1 MKKMGQK
8 RKKKTVTSRREIVGW
23 LFVSPFVAGL
33 LFIFLPSFID
43 TIRYS
48 FNKVTIQSGGYSLE
62 FRGWEYYKNAL
73 FVHSTYNQQLTSTM
87 LTMVLHVPLILVFSL
102 FMAVLLSGKFRGRN
116 LMQFVLFMPVIT
128 SAGAMAVLNT
138 VSVNSD
144 GLVSATYSMHASQAM
159 QMSSSWL
166 LDSMGLSD
174 KIRSYFNMALSNLY
188 TIITSSGIQI
198 LIFIAAIKSIPESVY
213 EAAKMEGATAWE
225 SFWKVTFPMVSPYIL
240 TNTVYSIVNS
250 LSSNTSQVLKLI
262 SAVASSSN
270 MDLSLSS
277 AMAMIFCLVELLFLA
292 AVTFLI
298 SRLVFYYD

>member
-1 MKKMGQK
+1 MKKMGLK
-8 RKKKTVTSRREIVGW
+8 RKKKTVASRREIAGW
-23 LFVSPFVAGL
+23 LFVSPFVVGL
-33 LFIFLPSFID
+33 LFVFLPSFID

-48 FNKVTIQSGGYSLE
+48 FNKITIQPGGYSLE

-73 FVHSTYNQQLTSTM
+73 FVHATYNQHLTATLLTM
-87 LTMVLHVPLILVFSL
+87 LLHVPLVLVFSL

-128 SAGAMAVLNT
+128 SAGAMAALNNVT
-138 VSVNSD
+138 VTAD
-144 GLVSATYSMHASQAM
+144 GLLSAGYSMNGSQAM
-159 QMSSSWL
+159 QMSSTWL
-166 LDSMGLSD
+166 LDSLGLSD
-174 KIRSYFNMALSNLY
+174 KLKSYFSMALSNLY
-188 TIITSSGIQI
+188 TIITSSGIQV

-250 LSSNTSQVLKLI
+250 LSSNTSRVLRII
-262 SAVASSSN
+262 SMVALSIN

-292 AVTFLI
+292 VVMFLI